1 MHRTPLSPTCMW
13 LALLLLAMTNPL
25 FPKALPPSRLG
36 QSHDT
41 LDAFRTAQG
50 DFVASK
56 SKEYTLIVVTESKH
70 QRILLGLKNRG
81 FGMGMY
87 NSFGGKFDHPDETV
101 EQCASRELQEETN
114 ILVTAD
120 VIKKH
125 KVGILRMTF
134 EDSPTEMILHLFHV
148 YIDIHKHTIQECEEI
163 TPQWYDDWHQIP
175 LDNMF
180 ADDSLW
186 LTQLLTSKAP
196 ISINGW
202 YHFQAGGQDTNTI
215 LFYYMNVQ
223 PKQSFTLEQKLFHK
237 LHDNQIHSP
246 SVKEF
251 KESFAFCNAVRAF
264 FGKFDK
270 NSFDVIIDVAGGHG
284 ALAALLLIT
293 TSAQEAIVID
303 PANVGN
309 GNVERAWKEFYPKK
323 ILKYRYECLRVGLPD
338 ELQRVLQ
345 TTSPRR
351 VLVMACHACQH
362 LSEEILDIACRFG
375 VHAAVMPCCQKDTSP
390 GSSWKSTS
398 KNLSIPIEKVMDI
411 LLAGKMMAFPNY
423 DVRMKCMD
431 PKITP
436 QNRIILCRVLDK
448 DDTTQQTVVE
458 ESHKKLET
466 AYKRAHASQISVPRK
481 SPTWEVTNRIP
492 GGMYLTLGFA
502 TGIFTALAFR
512 KR

>member
-1 MHRTPLSPTCMW
+1 MW
-13 LALLLLAMTNPL
+13 LVLLLLAMTNPL

-56 SKEYTLIVVTESKH
+56 SKEYTLVVVTESKH
-70 QRILLGLKNRG
+70 TQRILLGLKNRG
-81 FGMGMY
+81 FGVGMY

-114 ILVTAD
+114 ILVTAN
-120 VIKKH
+120 VMKRH

-148 YIDIHKHTIQECEEI
+148 YIDATKHTIQDCEEI
-163 TPQWYDDWHQIP
+163 TPQWFDDWHQIP

-186 LTQLLTSKAP
+186 LTQLLTSKVP
-196 ISINGW
+196 ISMNGW

-215 LFYYMNVQ
+215 LDYYMNVQ
-223 PKQSFTLEQKLFHK
+223 PKQSFTLEQQLFHK

-251 KESFAFCNAVRAF
+251 KEGFAFCNAVRAF

-270 NSFDVIIDVAGGHG
+270 DSFDVIIDVAGGHG

-309 GNVERAWKEFYPKK
+309 GNVERAWKDFYRNKT
-323 ILKYRYECLRVGLPD
+323 LKYRYECLRAGLPD

-351 VLVMACHACQH
+351 VLVVACHACQH

-423 DVRMKCMD
+423 DVRMRCMD

-436 QNRIILCRVLDK
+436 QNRIITCRALDK
-448 DDTTQQTVVE
+448 DDTTQQAVVE
-458 ESHKKLET
+458 ESHKKLEI
-466 AYKRAHASQISVPRK
+466 AYKRAHASQITAPRRK
-481 SPTWEVTNRIP
+481 STILEVTNRIP

-502 TGIFTALAFR
+502 TGVFTALAFR

>member
-1 MHRTPLSPTCMW
+1 
-13 LALLLLAMTNPL
+13 MTNNPL

-41 LDAFRTAQG
+41 LDAFRTALG
-50 DFVASK
+50 DFVASQE
-56 SKEYTLIVVTESKH
+56 KEYTLVVVTESTSKD
-70 QRILLGLKNRG
+70 QRRGRILLGFKNRG
-81 FGMGMY
+81 FGMNMY

-114 ILVTAD
+114 IFVTPD
-120 VIKKH
+120 VMKRR

-134 EDSPTEMILHLFHV
+134 EDGPMEMIIHLFHI
-148 YIDIHKHTIQECEEI
+148 YIDATKHTIQDCEEI
-163 TPQWYDDWHQIP
+163 TPQWFDDWYQIP
-175 LDNMF
+175 FDNMF

-186 LTQLLTSKAP
+186 LTQLLTSKVP

-202 YHFQAGGQDTNTI
+202 FHFQAGGQDTNTI
-215 LFYYMNVQ
+215 LDYYMNVQ
-223 PKQSFTLEQKLFHK
+223 PKQQQSFTLEQQLFHK

-251 KESFAFCNAVRAF
+251 KEAFAFCNSVRAF

-303 PANVGN
+303 PANVGS
-309 GNVERAWKEFYPKK
+309 GNVEHAWKEFYRNKT
-323 ILKYRYECLRVGLPD
+323 LTYRYECLRGGLPD
-338 ELQRVLQ
+338 ELQRVLRT

-351 VLVMACHACQH
+351 VLVVACHACQH
-362 LSEEILDIACRFG
+362 LSEEILEIACRFG
-375 VHAAVMPCCQKDTSP
+375 VHVAVMPCCQKDTSP

-398 KNLSIPIEKVMDI
+398 KNLSIPMEKVMDI

-436 QNRIILCRVLDK
+436 QNRIILCRPLLDAH
-448 DDTTQQTVVE
+448 DTRQQAVVE

-466 AYKRAHASQISVPRK
+466 AYKRAHASQITTPRK
-481 SPTWEVTNRIP
+481 STTLEVSSTNRIS
-492 GGMYLTLGFA
+492 GGMYLTLAFA
-502 TGIFTALAFR
+502 TGIVTALAFR
-512 KR
+512 RR